1 MLPGLPSLRKP
12 DPRLP
17 ATDLTGKV
25 CLVTGA
31 TAGHGLACAKAL
43 ASLGAE
49 VVLLGRNPAKCER
62 VQVEILAQTGK
73 RPEILVC
80 DLSSRA
86 DIDRAAAEWLA
97 QGRPLHLLLNNA
109 GLVRRHREETVDGV
123 EVTFAVNYLAY
134 YQLTLRLMPRLL
146 ASPPARIVLVAS
158 DAHRMVDL
166 PLHDL
171 QNRFGY
177 NFMTAYSHSKLAIV
191 YFTRAL
197 ALKLIGSGVTVNAC
211 DPGPI
216 ASEIADDNPGLVA
229 PLASWL
235 IKRVFPTPAR
245 AARTALHLA
254 ASPEVEGT
262 SGTYWRFMQVQQPK
276 VVAQDRQVAQ
286 RLWEIS
292 ARMTGVDWPA

>member
-1 MLPGLPSLRKP
+1 MLPGLPWLTEP
-12 DPRLP
+12 DPPLP
-17 ATDLTGKV
+17 ETDLSGQV

-31 TAGHGLACAKAL
+31 TAGHGKACARAL
-43 ASLGAE
+43 AALGAD
-49 VVLLGRNPAKCER
+49 VILLGRNQAKCER
-62 VQVEILAQTGK
+62 VQTEILATTGR

-86 DIDRAAAEWLA
+86 DIDRAATAWLA
-97 QGRPLHLLLNNA
+97 RGRPLHLLLNNA
-109 GLVRRHREETVDGV
+109 GLVRRHRELSVDGV
-123 EVTFAVNYLAY
+123 ELTFAVNYLAY
-134 YQLTLRLMPRLL
+134 YQLTLRLLPRMLRS
-146 ASPPARIVLVAS
+146 APARIVLVAS
-158 DAHRMVDL
+158 DAHRMVSL

-171 QNRFGY
+171 QNAQGY

-191 YFTRAL
+191 YFNRSL
-197 ALKLIGSGVTVNAC
+197 ALKLTGSGVTVNAC

-235 IKRVFPTPAR
+235 IKRVFPSPAR

-262 SGTYWRFMQVQQPK
+262 SGTYWRFMQVQQPSL
-276 VVAQDRQVAQ
+276 APQERHLAQ

-292 ARMTGVDWPA
+292 TRLTGVDWPV